1 MAMEFIVPSVQIDE
15 SDVGTRPTDQMSLA
29 GIGIVGTFER
39 GPVNFATTIGDEDQ
53 LVNTFGSYVKGLTG
67 YLSAIG
73 ALRQGAN
80 DLRIVRIV
88 GAGAKKASV
97 SLMQSD
103 TAYLTV
109 EATSEGAWG
118 NEIKVEVA
126 KEADAAT
133 FDLTIT
139 FRNSVEKFR
148 ELTLEKIADIVPK
161 YVTLTL
167 AENASGLPDATEAAK
182 SLTGGSDG
190 AEVDDDD
197 YIGAIDSSTGDRTG
211 LKVLE
216 PVQCGIVLC
225 AQQTSDKVRSALLTF
240 CKNCDIEEGLRIAIL
255 NTQDK
260 LSVDSAIAQTKTLD
274 SDRGVFAF
282 PWVEPEELEGEYV
295 APDGYLAGVISVLNP
310 HQSPSNKQVNG
321 ILSTRG
327 DYTYAQ
333 VKVLTEARICP
344 ITLVPNR
351 GFRVRNGLT
360 LSSDSA
366 WSQICIRRQ
375 QDKMNMELWNAM
387 QWAISEP
394 HDTPLW
400 NNIAA
405 QCDAYLQ
412 VQKNLGYIRGYK
424 KTLCNSQ
431 TNPPENIQ
439 ARILTAVIRWL
450 PLYPADFIVLRM
462 KRELSE
468 DDAA

>member
-1 MAMEFIVPSVQIDE
+1 M
-15 SDVGTRPTDQMSLA
+15 
-29 GIGIVGTFER
+29 
-39 GPVNFATTIGDEDQ
+39 
-53 LVNTFGSYVKGLTG
+53 
-67 YLSAIG
+67 
-73 ALRQGAN
+73 
-80 DLRIVRIV
+80 
-88 GAGAKKASV
+88 
-97 SLMQSD
+97 
-103 TAYLTV
+103 
-109 EATSEGAWG
+109 
-118 NEIKVEVA
+118 
-126 KEADAAT
+126 
-133 FDLTIT
+133 
-139 FRNSVEKFR
+139 
-148 ELTLEKIADIVPK
+148 
-161 YVTLTL
+161 
-167 AENASGLPDATEAAK
+167 
-182 SLTGGSDG
+182 
-190 AEVDDDD
+190 
-197 YIGAIDSSTGDRTG
+197 
-211 LKVLE
+211 
-216 PVQCGIVLC
+216 
-225 AQQTSDKVRSALLTF
+225 
-240 CKNCDIEEGLRIAIL
+240 
-255 NTQDK
+255 
-260 LSVDSAIAQTKTLD
+260 DSAIAQTKTLD
-274 SDRGVFAF
+274 SDRGVFAY

-394 HDTPLW
+394 YDTPLW

-439 ARILTAVIRWL
+439 ARILTAIVRWL